1 MDSISELLSSVSP
14 EELERLKG
22 VAQSLIASND
32 SKASAP
38 PPQQQ
43 AQSSASADGL
53 SSLLGGDT
61 AKLLSTVA
69 SGLNREDAHTKFIAA
84 LKPLLSEE
92 RQKRADE
99 AIRFLRLMDALP
111 LLKGLF

>member
-22 VAQSLIASND
+22 VAQSLISSNGN
-32 SKASAP
+32 SEPAAP
-38 PPQQQ
+38 PKKEK
-43 AQSSASADGL
+43 SDASLDGIA
-53 SSLLGGDT
+53 SLFGGDT
-61 AKLLSTVA
+61 AKMLTTVA
-69 SGLNREDAHTKFIAA
+69 KALNQEDDRTKFIAA

-92 RQKRADE
+92 RRQRADE
-99 AIRFLRLMDALP
+99 AMRFLRLMDALP